1 MEHAAA
7 IDTSDLAVEK
17 DFIGLKAD
25 VDLLDFHKLT
35 NVPTCLNNLKT
46 KVEDLDLCK
55 LKTVPVDLER
65 VVDVVD
71 KKFV

>member
-1 MEHAAA
+1 M
-7 IDTSDLAVEK
+7 
-17 DFIGLKAD
+17 
-25 VDLLDFHKLT
+25 T

-55 LKTVPVDLER
+55 LKTVSVDLER
-65 VVDVVD
+65 IVDVVD